1 MDLQY
6 KKLLA
11 GVVGGLWLLAVSG
24 CSLID
29 DRTEK
34 YVKAP
39 AGEPLRTANGE
50 PLPRAREAY
59 PIRELGDSASGRL
72 MPSDIPRPPDMTSEI
87 LEENY
92 LVESL
97 GDQTWVL
104 VNEVPG
110 RVWPSVSAFMNERG
124 LGVAYEST
132 QLGTI
137 QSEVAN
143 YSQRAR
149 QLLEMP
155 ESGEAEA
162 VTLVQ
167 ARVAP
172 GIRRKTTEVQFRVR
186 RLAESPDQLLAWPS
200 QSEAPQLERK
210 LLESLA
216 VFLKEREDNKSY
228 SRAALRMSN
237 APKVRLQS
245 EGDRAAGI
253 EMTVPYDRAWAEVR
267 RALDEARIPV
277 VDLDRSEGQFYVDFR
292 TEDEREP
299 GWFSWFSE
307 PPKPIYTFHVRLQE
321 TEEGV
326 FVTTGKAPDYQGADR
341 SQRLLSELFEYLY

>member
-1 MDLQY
+1 MDLFY
-6 KKLLA
+6 RKLLV
-11 GVVGGLWLLAVSG
+11 GVVGCAWLLAATG

-29 DRTEK
+29 DRTER
-34 YVKAP
+34 YVDAP
-39 AGEPLRTANGE
+39 TGEPLKTPSGE
-50 PLPRAREAY
+50 PLPRVREAY
-59 PIRELGDSASGRL
+59 PVRELPETASGQLR
-72 MPSDIPRPPDMTSEI
+72 PSDIPRPPDMTSEI

-92 LVESL
+92 VVESL

-110 RVWPSVSAFMNERG
+110 RVWPSVSAFMNESG

-132 QLGTI
+132 QLGII

-149 QLLEMP
+149 DLLEMP
-155 ESGEAEA
+155 ESAEAES

-172 GIRRKTTEVQFRVR
+172 GVRRKTTEVQFRLR
-186 RLAESPDQLLAWPS
+186 RLAESPEQLLTWPS
-200 QSEAPQLERK
+200 QSEDPAIERK

-245 EGDRAAGI
+245 DGERAAGI
-253 EMTVPYDRAWAEVR
+253 EMTVPYERAWAEVR

-299 GWFSWFSE
+299 GWFSWFTDAPE
-307 PPKPIYTFHVRLQE
+307 PIYSFHVRLEQ
-321 TEEGV
+321 TDEGV